1 MDTSTHPVLKR
12 RHRTLAEKQLILAE
26 ATAPGASVAA
36 VARKHGVNANL
47 VFGWLRLRKAGLLQ
61 KAVTPAP
68 LLPVKVTTPT
78 VLPDRASRP
87 APSRQRRVK
96 AAAAEGHVAVEF
108 PGGVTVR
115 VHGYVEPPTLSAVF
129 AALSAR

>member
-1 MDTSTHPVLKR
+1 MDTSTHPVSKR
-12 RHRTLAEKQLILAE
+12 RHRTLAEKQQILSE
-26 ATAPGASVAA
+26 ATARGASVAA

-47 VFGWLRLRKAGLLQ
+47 VFGWLRLHKAGLLQ
-61 KAVTPAP
+61 KAVPPAP

-87 APSRQRRVK
+87 SPSKRRRDTGD
-96 AAAAEGHVAVEF
+96 ATAGHVAVEF

-115 VHGYVEPPTLSAVF
+115 VCGYVEPSALSAVF
-129 AALSAR
+129 AALSGR